1 MTSSHDTERISCLDL
16 VEGLRAE
23 HARILADLDRLS
35 RALLRAPRSDFP
47 RARAELEDWL
57 RDELLPHA
65 NREQPTY
72 DLVGSMGSGAL
83 HRSLEA
89 EHRKLREAAESFAEV
104 WNCRIAGAWA
114 RSLYAAFDGV
124 RRKEEELIF
133 PRLLAA

>member
-1 MTSSHDTERISCLDL
+1 MTASYDTQRVSRLDL

-23 HARILADLDRLS
+23 HARMLADLDRLS

-47 RARAELEDWL
+47 RARAALEDWL

-65 NREQPTY
+65 HREQYTY
-72 DLVGSMGSGAL
+72 DLVGRMGSGAL

-104 WNCRIAGAWA
+104 WNCRVAGTWA
-114 RSLYAAFDGV
+114 RSLYAAFDGL
-124 RRKEEELIF
+124 RRKEEELLF
-133 PRLLAA
+133 PRLLTA